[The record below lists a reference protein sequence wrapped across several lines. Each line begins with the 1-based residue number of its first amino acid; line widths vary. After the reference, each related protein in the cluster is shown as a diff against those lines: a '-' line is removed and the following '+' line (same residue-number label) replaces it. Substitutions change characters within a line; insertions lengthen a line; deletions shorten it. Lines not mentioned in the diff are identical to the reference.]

1 MLVRRDKISP
11 NVVVQCICIVVSL
24 GIRNRGRRVGWM
36 GLKKMNSNEIAQNW
50 LFSLREAPTH

>member
-24 GIRNRGRRVGWM
+24 GIR
-36 GLKKMNSNEIAQNW
+36 
-50 LFSLREAPTH
+50 

>member
-1 MLVRRDKISP
+1 
-11 NVVVQCICIVVSL
+11 
-24 GIRNRGRRVGWM
+24 M